1 MRGAAIGPG
10 HLAERGVAE
19 VGAAHVAASEP
30 IVVGIEELA
39 AAFDLIEREPQDL
52 LGPRAWLLREQRSY
66 RGRSLACHH
75 LGEQRRE
82 VTAAP
87 HEITAKTVSLFG
99 RESKGHWDLANVD
112 CGMARR
118 HRETHRSARS
128 GWLRAAVL
136 GSNDAIVSTASLM
149 MGVAASQ
156 AGKDAILITG
166 VAGLVAG
173 AMSMAAGEFVSVSS
187 QHDAESADIA
197 KEKQELAS
205 SPEAELHELAG
216 IYRSRGLSKELAL
229 EVARQLSAH
238 DQLAAH
244 LRDELGIEEATR
256 ARPFQAAW
264 ISAVSFALFALVP
277 ILGLLLAPAAYRMH
291 IIATV
296 TLVSLATL
304 GALGGRVAGAPMV
317 RASLRVTIGGAL
329 AMAVTAGIGHLLGVT
344 V

>member
-1 MRGAAIGPG
+1 M
-10 HLAERGVAE
+10 
-19 VGAAHVAASEP
+19 
-30 IVVGIEELA
+30 
-39 AAFDLIEREPQDL
+39 
-52 LGPRAWLLREQRSY
+52 
-66 RGRSLACHH
+66 
-75 LGEQRRE
+75 
-82 VTAAP
+82 
-87 HEITAKTVSLFG
+87 
-99 RESKGHWDLANVD
+99 
-112 CGMARR
+112 
-118 HRETHRSARS
+118 
-128 GWLRAAVL
+128 L

-156 AGKDAILITG
+156 ASKDAIFITG
-166 VAGLVAG
+166 MAGMVAG

-205 SPEAELHELAG
+205 APEAELHELAG

-229 EVARQLSAH
+229 AVATQLSAH

-256 ARPFQAAW
+256 ARPIQAAW

-277 ILGLLLAPAAYRMH
+277 ILALLVAPAAYRMH
-291 IIATV
+291 FIATA
-296 TLVSLATL
+296 TLVSLASL
-304 GALGGRVAGAPMV
+304 GAIGGRFAGAPML

-329 AMAVTAGIGHLLGVT
+329 AMAVTAGIGHLLGVA